1 MSCKSDLLKF
11 LDESY
16 EQKYEYFTVLIDT
29 ENSNGYELI
38 VNPMC
43 NYETKRAYYDKAYD
57 DDLILKSF
65 SGIRIIDYDAC
76 MSQMELGDLFL
87 DKERMNG
94 ER

>member
-1 MSCKSDLLKF
+1 MSCKSEFLEF

-16 EQKYEYFTVLIDT
+16 EQKYEYFAVLIDT

-76 MSQMELGDLFL
+76 MGEMEIGDLFL
-87 DKERMNG
+87 DKERVNG
-94 ER
+94 K

>member
-1 MSCKSDLLKF
+1 MSCKSEFLEF

-16 EQKYEYFTVLIDT
+16 EQKYKYFTVLIDT
-29 ENSNGYELI
+29 ESSNGYELI
-38 VNPMC
+38 VNPIC

-76 MSQMELGDLFL
+76 MGEMEIGDLFL
-87 DKERMNG
+87 DKERVNG
-94 ER
+94 K

>member
-1 MSCKSDLLKF
+1 MSCKEQFLQF
-11 LDESY
+11 LDGSH
-16 EQKYEYFTVLIDT
+16 EQKYEYFAVLIDT

-57 DDLILKSF
+57 DDLVLKSF
-65 SGIRIIDYDAC
+65 NGIRVVDYDAC

-87 DKERMNG
+87 DKENNDGKR
-94 ER
+94 